1 MAARAMWKGTLQCGK
16 LRVPVKLYSAIE
28 DRSIHFRILGRRDAQ
43 PVHQAMVNPQTGE
56 IVPHAETRRAYVA
69 DNGDRIILE
78 TSELDALEP
87 QPSRDIDMVAFFP
100 AEQIDHRW
108 YERPYYLGPDGD
120 SAAYF
125 AFVEALEGSALEGLA
140 RWVMRG
146 RAYMGALRLH
156 EGYPVLVSLRHAD
169 EVVAVEN
176 LEAPGGAALN
186 PKELAMA
193 RQLIGM
199 LAAEL
204 DLSQYHDAYRER
216 VLKLIEAKAKG
227 GRRLKLVKPSTE
239 EKPRDDLGRALQASL
254 KAVRKGKKAQPFP
267 RSA

>member
-1 MAARAMWKGTLQCGK
+1 MAARAIWKAVIQCGK
-16 LRVPVKLYSAIE
+16 LPVPVKLYSAIE
-28 DRSIHFRILGRRDAQ
+28 DRNIRFRVLSRKDTQ
-43 PVHQAMVNPQTGE
+43 PVRQAMVNPETGE

-69 DNGDRIILE
+69 DNGDRAILE

-87 QPSRDIDMVAFFP
+87 EPSRDIDIVAFLP

-108 YERPYYLGPDGD
+108 YDRPYYLGPDGN

-125 AFVEALEGSALEGLA
+125 AFAEAIEDSALESLA

-146 RAYMGALRLH
+146 KTYIGALRLH
-156 EGYPVLVSLRHAD
+156 LGYPVLVSLKHAD
-169 EVVAVEN
+169 EVVAVAN

-186 PKELAMA
+186 PKELDMA

-204 DLSQYHDAYRER
+204 DLSNYHDAYRDR
-216 VLKLIEAKAKG
+216 VLKLVEAKAKG
-227 GRRLKLVKPSTE
+227 GPRLKLVKTSMK
-239 EKPRDDLGRALQASL
+239 KPGDDLGRALQASL
-254 KAVRKGKKAQPFP
+254 QAVRK
-267 RSA
+267 SA